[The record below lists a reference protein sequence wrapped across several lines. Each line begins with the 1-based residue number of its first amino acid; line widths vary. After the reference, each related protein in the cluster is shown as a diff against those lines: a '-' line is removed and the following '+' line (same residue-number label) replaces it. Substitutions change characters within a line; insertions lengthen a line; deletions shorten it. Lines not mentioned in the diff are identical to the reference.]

1 MFNSPGKKIMTLA
14 KILFVILSII
24 PVLAGLAVIFMS
36 ESIPGLEAVG
46 DMKILVGVLFI
57 VFGILSAWISS
68 LMLYV
73 VGSIADDLEI
83 TRRAA
88 VMIFHKLEEKEVVTK
103 TVVVKEE
110 KETKEEK
117 PLFTVPDYEDEK

>member
-24 PVLAGLAVIFMS
+24 PVLAGPAVIFMS

-46 DMKILVGVLFI
+46 EMKILVGVLLI

>member
-46 DMKILVGVLFI
+46 EMKILVGVLLI
-57 VFGILSAWISS
+57 VCGILSAWISA

>member
-46 DMKILVGVLFI
+46 EMKILVGVLLI
-57 VFGILSAWISS
+57 VFGILSAWI
-68 LMLYV
+68 
-73 VGSIADDLEI
+73 
-83 TRRAA
+83 R
-88 VMIFHKLEEKEVVTK
+88 
-103 TVVVKEE
+103 
-110 KETKEEK
+110 
-117 PLFTVPDYEDEK
+117 PLQS